1 MWFDQGYGYH
11 VDNTTGI
18 ATGNDPESIY
28 AVMSGTHFNQ
38 GCCFVRSHCT
48 LSHAART
55 KHDSRRVV
63 STAPCRLHA
72 WLSYCCLCTEPSL
85 QLLSGLHACQYCN
98 VTGDVNVNVRTY
110 NIQDYGN
117 SETDDKNDGCATM
130 EAIYFGNASWHGNR
144 GAGKGP
150 WLGADLE
157 QGMCKP
163 SLCLCLCLCRSA
175 PLRSAARAQRFSR
188 QRAMI
193 SLLSM
198 SASCLA
204 QTLGAANRPRLTL

>member
-1 MWFDQGYGYH
+1 MCGH
-11 VDNTTGI
+11 TI
-18 ATGNDPESIY
+18 
-28 AVMSGTHFNQ
+28 
-38 GCCFVRSHCT
+38 
-48 LSHAART
+48 L
-55 KHDSRRVV
+55 
-63 STAPCRLHA
+63 
-72 WLSYCCLCTEPSL
+72 
-85 QLLSGLHACQYCN
+85 
-98 VTGDVNVNVRTY
+98 
-110 NIQDYGN
+110 IQDYGN

-163 SLCLCLCLCRSA
+163 SLCLRLCLCRSA

-193 SLLSM
+193 IIVNVGIMVNVGLLSC
-198 SASCLA
+198 ADFGGGQ
-204 QTLGAANRPRLTL
+204 QTQVTL